1 MYSSPAFPRLRLFV
15 TVFLVTHLR
24 WVPVMVAGC
33 AGGVLGNI
41 AGGAARAWND
51 RRTNSL
57 YQFTSEGMD
66 RHSGSV
72 SERKGGAR

>member
-15 TVFLVTHLR
+15 TVFLV
-24 WVPVMVAGC
+24 VVMVAGC